1 MAVIND
7 FKSDYF
13 KLSELAGMNQTDVA
27 NAIGVK
33 QNSISQA
40 LTRQVINRMYADIVE
55 ALGYD
60 IKVTYVKREHTGK
73 EALHK
78 GV

>member
-1 MAVIND
+1 MVIND
-7 FKSDYF
+7 FKGDYF
-13 KLSELAGMNQTDVA
+13 KLSELEKMSQADVA
-27 NAIGVK
+27 KVLGAK

-40 LTRQVINRMYADIVE
+40 LTRQIVNKMYTDIVE

-60 IKVTYVKREHTGK
+60 IKVTYVKREESAK
-73 EALHK
+73 EVLHK